1 MRKMRGE
8 KRVEGVNSVEQK
20 VDKIRK
26 DEKRMKSGKAV
37 GPDDI
42 PVEVWKCLG
51 EAAVEFLT
59 SLFNRVLESERMPEE
74 WRSVLVPIF
83 KNNGDV
89 QSCSNYRGIKL
100 MSHTMKLWER
110 VVEARLR
117 KVVEICEQQ
126 YGFMPRKSTTDAIFA
141 LRILMEKYRD
151 GQREL
156 HCVFVDLEKAY
167 DRVPREELWY
177 CMRKSGVAEK
187 YVRVVQDMYE
197 RSRTVVRCAVVMDQL
212 SEEVRQ
218 ESPWT
223 MMFADDIVIC
233 SESREQVEENLER
246 WRFALERRGMKV
258 SRSKTEYMCVNEREG
273 SGTVRLQGEEV
284 KKVQEFKY
292 LGSTV
297 QSNGECE
304 KEKTRHIEELKA
316 AVMEYSSVTE
326 LLRAEKSKLES
337 QMQLLLPDMAIPGL
351 SLSVAYR
358 LNQTSSG
365 SLETELALAQQNP
378 PEGAELF
385 SSMCLASPLDETLDR
400 EVLLLLQGPTPEQ
413 MSVEFKL
420 LINKLKQEFEEDTL
434 EVLAALPG
442 FIKNQEVQDTSTD
455 PTLQPLFLSLLERM
469 PSSNA
474 ALSRG
479 LRVQLEQ
486 RRSDWTH
493 GLEQLKQYTDSLEKE
508 LLKMA
513 SNMRRSRTEILHLSV
528 RLQEQENHKL
538 LLREELDQLKTQQDH
553 RDAGTQT
560 DPPEVVDDE
569 ENSSPEWDRVYPLL
583 DSPSE
588 EESAEFETNTQED
601 DEKQPD
607 DDADEMEELLEDL
620 SKLQCLQET
629 CCGEDGKQD
638 VITPEYEAGPPEA
651 GPPEGGPPEGSP
663 PEGSPPE
670 GSPKGCP
677 GSPTRIIM
685 DIISGLSAPFWV
697 GTCSITKITGFVV
710 DSAPLPCLF
719 LVQSEF
725 RGVVLIRCTGVVLTV
740 EVQAEGI
747 KPEGDCY
754 CCHYTPLYKNRLE
767 DHAEPQQFSCFSA
780 HSFTEMEEARFP
792 ACSGPDDTH
801 EQAACCSASLSHSY
815 PQHAGE
821 ISPEFINISYAPEE
835 DPGPEGE
842 QDVSDSMS
850 SAQKLTQDQISA
862 VPTVL
867 ERSGLLPVAEEEEP
881 MTEASQQG
889 AAAVNSKVVSGATG
903 TSAVK
908 DNGASV
914 SQTIRSRIK
923 KDLETPSSS
932 METIGEQRSQEDSDT
947 PDKNGVIPEDGETMR
962 EDGLTQSE
970 KDIES
975 EFLRLS
981 LSHRCDMFTLEKR
994 LRLEERSRNLAEENV
1009 RKEVSSCQG
1018 LLQSGAESPG
1028 FVRAGS
1034 RGQQSKQGC
1043 PDLTL
1048 PTHFLQL
1055 FWRDPEAFPGQPRD
1069 IVSPACPGSS
1079 PGSLPGGACPE
1090 HLPRETSWRH
1100 PKQMPEPPQLSFFDV
1115 EEQRLYSELLLGDR
1129 APYPISKRAP
1139 CHPTEEAHFGRMYPG
1154 SYPFG
1159 HDPELMTIGITVVA
1173 HMGFEVPQQ
1182 NYGVP
1187 SRSTFQHPSQGL
1199 QKGWV
1204 LHTAV
1209 RPISRNNSETPIPG
1223 PKAQGNNPLVY
1234 RGKLQHMAS
1243 ELGGYKQAQP
1253 SSMPLTMGHSR
1264 EEEGPTSLK
1273 ELGSRAQAALIPLC
1287 GDDNPSLEI
1296 IQRLQKNLDILLQS
1310 VTRVA
1315 SRSEMLGSI
1324 HQVGCELE
1332 EKERFWSEL
1341 DEVMESIPTGERV
1354 VIGADFNGHVGEGN
1368 TGDEEVMGKFGVKER
1383 NLEGQMDSI
1392 QRKRLAK
1399 KKWDM
1404 DRTEENRQEYKELQR
1419 RVKREV
1425 SKAKQKAYDELYTRL
1440 DIREGQKHLCRLGR
1454 QRDRDGK
1461 DVQQVRVIKDRD
1473 GRVLTSEESVQ
1484 RRWKEYFEEL
1494 MNEENEREKRVEGV
1508 NSVEQKVDKIRKDEV
1523 RKALKRMKSGKAV
1536 GPDDIPVEV
1545 WKCLGEAAVE
1555 FLTSLFNRVLE
1566 SERMLEEW
1574 RSVLV
1579 PIFKNNGDV
1588 QSCSNY
1594 RGIKLMS
1601 HTMKLW
1607 ERVVEAR
1614 LRKVVEICEQQ
1625 YGFMPRKS
1633 TTDAIFALRV
1643 LMGYRYKYR
1652 DGQRKLHCVFVD
1664 LEKAYDRVP
1673 REELWY
1679 CMRKSGVVEK
1689 YVRVVQD
1696 MYERSRTV
1704 VRCVVGQTEEFNVE
1718 VGLHQGSALSPF
1730 LFAIVMDQLSE
1741 EVRQESLWTM
1751 MFADDIVICSES
1763 REQVEENLERWR
1775 FALERRGMKASRSKT
1790 EYMCVNEREGSGTV
1804 RLQGEKVKKVQEFKY
1819 LGSTVQSNGESGKEV
1834 KKRVQAGWNG
1844 WSKVSGVLCDRKISA
1859 RIKGKVYRT
1868 VVRLAMLYGLETV
1881 SLRKRQESELEE
1893 TRMGKAIEVMIQHV
1907 ENLRRT
1913 YTKEHTELLELREN
1927 HLQKERS
1934 FISHTDRDEL
1944 RKRKVSAEFYKVAA
1958 RRVSIAAIPRSTGA
1972 STPTDMTKDA
1982 MEMEKLGHQSPS
1994 DPSPM
1999 PTNIPSPSTEMASPF
2014 GMKAAPPELPEVP
2027 KGVCTWAALMVVL
2040 AAFVAVLGKMLIQ
2053 PAADAAP
2060 VGTGDSWMAIQQI
2073 LWPYTGLRHN
2083 GQPPV

>member
-1 MRKMRGE
+1 MK
-8 KRVEGVNSVEQK
+8 VSVEVGELQK
-20 VDKIRK
+20 KIKTLYELNADLQAQTHSFDAALTEK
-26 DEKRMKSGKAV
+26 DAL
-37 GPDDI
+37 I
-42 PVEVWKCLG
+42 
-51 EAAVEFLT
+51 
-59 SLFNRVLESERMPEE
+59 LE
-74 WRSVLVPIF
+74 
-83 KNNGDV
+83 
-89 QSCSNYRGIKL
+89 
-100 MSHTMKLWER
+100 
-110 VVEARLR
+110 
-117 KVVEICEQQ
+117 
-126 YGFMPRKSTTDAIFA
+126 
-141 LRILMEKYRD
+141 YRD

-156 HCVFVDLEKAY
+156 HCVFVDLEKVY

-197 RSRTVVRCAVVMDQL
+197 RSRTVVRCAVGQTEEFKVEVGLHQGSALSPFLFAIVMDQL

-297 QSNGECE
+297 QSNGECG

-455 PTLQPLFLSLLERM
+455 PTLQ
-469 PSSNA
+469 
-474 ALSRG
+474 G

-651 GPPEGGPPEGSP
+651 GPPEGSP
-663 PEGSPPE
+663 PDES
-670 GSPKGCP
+670 SKGCP

-685 DIISGLSAPFWV
+685 DIIS
-697 GTCSITKITGFVV
+697 
-710 DSAPLPCLF
+710 D
-719 LVQSEF
+719 
-725 RGVVLIRCTGVVLTV
+725 
-740 EVQAEGI
+740 
-747 KPEGDCY
+747 
-754 CCHYTPLYKNRLE
+754 TPLYKNRLE
-767 DHAEPQQFSCFSA
+767 DHAEPQQ
-780 HSFTEMEEARFP
+780 EEARFP

-815 PQHAGE
+815 PQHADEVTPLLSELPPPNSSDLVSAPAAAPSLGQPF
-821 ISPEFINISYAPEE
+821 SLSGSAPEE

-1425 SKAKQKAYDELYTRL
+1425 SKAKQKAYDELYTR
-1440 DIREGQKHLCRLGR
+1440 
-1454 QRDRDGK
+1454 
-1461 DVQQVRVIKDRD
+1461 
-1473 GRVLTSEESVQ
+1473 
-1484 RRWKEYFEEL
+1484 
-1494 MNEENEREKRVEGV
+1494 
-1508 NSVEQKVDKIRKDEV
+1508 
-1523 RKALKRMKSGKAV
+1523 
-1536 GPDDIPVEV
+1536 
-1545 WKCLGEAAVE
+1545 
-1555 FLTSLFNRVLE
+1555 
-1566 SERMLEEW
+1566 
-1574 RSVLV
+1574 
-1579 PIFKNNGDV
+1579 
-1588 QSCSNY
+1588 
-1594 RGIKLMS
+1594 
-1601 HTMKLW
+1601 
-1607 ERVVEAR
+1607 
-1614 LRKVVEICEQQ
+1614 
-1625 YGFMPRKS
+1625 
-1633 TTDAIFALRV
+1633 
-1643 LMGYRYKYR
+1643 YKYR

-1819 LGSTVQSNGESGKEV
+1819 LGSTVQSNGESGKE
-1834 KKRVQAGWNG
+1834 
-1844 WSKVSGVLCDRKISA
+1844 
-1859 RIKGKVYRT
+1859 
-1868 VVRLAMLYGLETV
+1868 
-1881 SLRKRQESELEE
+1881 E

-1944 RKRKVSAEFYKVAA
+1944 RKRKVSAEFYKHDAAEYSILIGQKVSYIIISIVTAGSQGFVAA